1 MKMKKVL
8 LYSGGMD
15 SWLIDKIWEPDVK
28 LFIDVG
34 TEASKVE
41 RQRLPKDV
49 IVKEFN
55 LSEYEAKN
63 EHHYLPLRNLIF
75 IELASYYG
83 DVICLGSIQVSGVR
97 ASDHTSKF
105 IKWTTRLLNYLYSD
119 FKKLDF
125 GYGGITKKIKV
136 INPWR
141 DKRKEDLLKEYLK
154 KYPNGLK
161 KAFDESF
168 SCFEPIDGKECGKC
182 PSCLHKR
189 EAFRNVGFDC

>member
-1 MKMKKVL
+1 MKKVL

-34 TEASKVE
+34 TEASKIE

-49 IVKEFN
+49 IIKEFD
-55 LSEYEAKN
+55 LSEYEVKN
-63 EHHYLPLRNLIF
+63 ERHFLPLRNLF
-75 IELASYYG
+75 FVEFASYYG
-83 DVICLGSIQVSGVR
+83 DVICLGSMKEIR
-97 ASDHTSKF
+97 AKDNEPKF
-105 IKWTTRLLNYLYSD
+105 AKLSTKLLNYLFLD
-119 FKKLDF
+119 FKRDVF
-125 GYGGITKKIKV
+125 GGKIKKIKIV
-136 INPWR
+136 MPWAN
-141 DKRKEDLLKEYLK
+141 KTKEDLLKEYLK
-154 KYPNGLK
+154 KYPDGLQ